1 VVPLVAGETPRTTN
15 EDIAPGGNYFVGS
28 SRNVPIQLYPCW
40 ERYVTDERS
49 RSSSSDELLRAAR
62 QRVLDGELYSDDHVD
77 PPGDDSGRSYDDD
90 IELSAAE
97 IAQQLAEAREV
108 EKPEQE
114 EPAEAPN
121 SSAEEYSERVNGGM
135 SSLPD
140 WALDDD
146 PTHPAPEGPPEA
158 TPAPVPQ
165 GSLAERIRAL
175 ADDQGESVTVDIP
188 AGQLQVP
195 PPDDPDQ
202 DEWPTPT
209 TEWEARQAAR
219 AKKTATTSWI
229 KPVISLVVFAVFGF
243 GFVAAQLDG
252 SEPID
257 QLVVGDCFD
266 AGDAAEVYSVP
277 VVDCNE
283 LHSSELYATVEVA
296 GFDSAYPGDDVLY
309 DWVNARCEEQ
319 FSDYVGEPY
328 EDSRYWIE
336 VYFPTEDGWDE
347 GDRNSLCTVV
357 LLDEDYDVRPSLG
370 SAKGWGD
377 RAA

>member
-1 VVPLVAGETPRTTN
+1 MT
-15 EDIAPGGNYFVGS
+15 DD
-28 SRNVPIQLYPCW
+28 
-40 ERYVTDERS
+40 RY
-49 RSSSSDELLRAAR
+49 RSSSSDELLREAR
-62 QRVLDGELYSDDHVD
+62 QRVLDGELYSDDHLETSSGDTSGSHTLDEAPHSVPID
-77 PPGDDSGRSYDDD
+77 ESPGDGA
-90 IELSAAE
+90 ELSAAE
-97 IAQQLAEAREV
+97 IAAQLAEARE
-108 EKPEQE
+108 EANPKPAERAE
-114 EPAEAPN
+114 EPAEQDDA
-121 SSAEEYSERVNGGM
+121 STARAKAGM
-135 SSLPD
+135 SSLAD
-140 WALDDD
+140 WALDDEPAYSD
-146 PTHPAPEGPPEA
+146 RSDRAPEP
-158 TPAPVPQ
+158 TPAPAPQ

-175 ADDQGESVTVDIP
+175 AEVQGEQVTVGVP

-195 PPDDPDQ
+195 PPEDADR
-202 DEWPTPT
+202 DEWSTPT

-219 AKKTATTSWI
+219 AKKAATTTSWI
-229 KPVISLVVFAVFGF
+229 KPVISLVVFAVLGF
-243 GFVAAQLDG
+243 GFIAAQLDG

-277 VVDCNE
+277 VIDCSE

-296 GFDSAYPGDDVLY
+296 GFDEVYPGDDVLY

-319 FSDYVGEPY
+319 FSAYVGEPY

-336 VYFPTEDGWDE
+336 VYFPTEDGWDD

-357 LLDEDYDVRPSLG
+357 LLDENYDVRPSLG

>member
-1 VVPLVAGETPRTTN
+1 MT
-15 EDIAPGGNYFVGS
+15 DD
-28 SRNVPIQLYPCW
+28 
-40 ERYVTDERS
+40 RYRP
-49 RSSSSDELLRAAR
+49 SSSDELLREAR
-62 QRVLDGELYSDDHVD
+62 QRVLDGELYSDDHLETSSGD
-77 PPGDDSGRSYDDD
+77 TSGSHTLEETPHSALGDEWPGDGA
-90 IELSAAE
+90 ELSAAE
-97 IAQQLAEAREV
+97 IAARLAEARE
-108 EKPEQE
+108 EANPKPAEGAE
-114 EPAEAPN
+114 EPVEHDDA
-121 SSAEEYSERVNGGM
+121 SAARAKAGM

-140 WALDDD
+140 WALDDEPVYPD
-146 PTHPAPEGPPEA
+146 RNHRAAEP

-175 ADDQGESVTVDIP
+175 ADEQGEQATVDTS

-195 PPDDPDQ
+195 PREDPDR
-202 DEWPTPT
+202 DEWSTPT
-209 TEWEARQAAR
+209 TEWEARQAER
-219 AKKTATTSWI
+219 AKKAAATTSWV

-243 GFVAAQLDG
+243 GFIAAQLDG

-257 QLVVGDCFD
+257 QLDVGDCFD

-277 VVDCNE
+277 VIDCNE
-283 LHSSELYATVEVA
+283 LHSSELYATVEVT
-296 GFDSAYPGDDVLY
+296 GFESAYPGDEVLY

-319 FSDYVGEPY
+319 FSAYVGEPY

-336 VYFPTEDGWDE
+336 VYFPTEGGWDE

-357 LLDEDYDVRPSLG
+357 LLDENYDIRPSLG